1 MRHTP
6 NLIRRSGIF
15 YYRAR
20 VPSDLKDQYQR
31 AEFWVSLKTSV
42 RQEAELKLATL
53 HTQKLQEYSE
63 IRSGASCSQIQ
74 SLRSSVSSSLQKSQ
88 KLPKLDLDT
97 LLKYWLSQ
105 SEKQPR
111 TLMDAN
117 TALRRLNRVCEAH
130 QAIKVDK
137 FIAVAFKDALLAEGL
152 AFATISK
159 NMGLIKSIFEVAL
172 NNGRIDSN
180 PFRDIKLL
188 KPSRQEKSRLP
199 FSPEDLKRIFDSPI
213 YQMGVRPLGGG
224 GEAAYWLPLIALMT
238 GMRLEEIG
246 QLRKE
251 DIKKV
256 GEIWYFDLVH
266 DPENGK
272 TLKNSS
278 SCRRVPIH
286 QQLIDFGL
294 LSLINVTGLKSHD
307 RLFPLLASSGSRQIT
322 ASWSQWFGRYLRQ
335 EIGIADRRKTFHS
348 FRHTFKDICREKG
361 IPKEIHDRLTGHSS
375 RDVSDGYG
383 DAKYPIKPL
392 SAAINSLSFDDY
404 SFAFKR
410 RKTALKFVVI

>member
-6 NLIRRSGIF
+6 KLTRRSGI
-15 YYRAR
+15 YYFRAR

-42 RQEAELKLATL
+42 RQEAELKFATL
-53 HTQKLQEYSE
+53 HKQKLQEYYE
-63 IRSGASCSQIQ
+63 IRSGASWSQIQ
-74 SLRSSVSSSLQKSQ
+74 SLHSSVNLPLQNSQ
-88 KLPKLDLDT
+88 TLPKLNLDT
-97 LLKYWLSQ
+97 LLTYWVSQ
-105 SEKQPR
+105 SEKRPR
-111 TLMDAN
+111 TLMDAK
-117 TALRRLNRVCEAH
+117 TALRRLNRICEAH
-130 QAIKVDK
+130 QATKVDK

-199 FSPEDLKRIFDSPI
+199 FSPEDLKRIFGSSI
-213 YQMGVRPLGGG
+213 YKMGIRPLGGG

-251 DIKKV
+251 DIKKD

-294 LSLINVTGLKSHD
+294 LSLVNVTGLKSHD

-348 FRHTFKDICREKG
+348 FRHTFKDICREQG

-383 DAKYPIKPL
+383 DARFPIKPL
-392 SAAINSLSFDDY
+392 SAAINSLSFDDHY
-404 SFAFKR
+404 FAFKR